1 MAEESVNTSV
11 ISGVTNNIYKVPDS
25 VAIESAGS
33 DPKLLW
39 CCTFFCNSFLCF
51 YYLKLK
57 ILKVSK
63 FQKQIFLFS
72 FEAKNEWNSFLN
84 SALASKMSQIKN
96 KSTLFYQLGGI

>member
-39 CCTFFCNSFLCF
+39 CCIFLLSILFYSFLKK
-51 YYLKLK
+51 Y
-57 ILKVSK
+57 IV
-63 FQKQIFLFS
+63 I
-72 FEAKNEWNSFLN
+72 
-84 SALASKMSQIKN
+84 
-96 KSTLFYQLGGI
+96 

>member
-39 CCTFFCNSFLCF
+39 CCIFFFHYFLSILF
-51 YYLKLK
+51 NYY
-57 ILKVSK
+57 
-63 FQKQIFLFS
+63 F
-72 FEAKNEWNSFLN
+72 FLN
-84 SALASKMSQIKN
+84 WKLDDWWLSSEPEYL
-96 KSTLFYQLGGI
+96 STVDDYYV

>member
-72 FEAKNEWNSFLN
+72 FEAKNKLNYFLI
-84 SALASKMSQIKN
+84 SALASKNGLDQKMKALYYIN
-96 KSTLFYQLGGI
+96 

>member
-39 CCTFFCNSFLCF
+39 CCIFFLLSILFNSF
-51 YYLKLK
+51 
-57 ILKVSK
+57 
-63 FQKQIFLFS
+63 
-72 FEAKNEWNSFLN
+72 FLN
-84 SALASKMSQIKN
+84 YRHSLITAVSI
-96 KSTLFYQLGGI
+96 STIFDLMRFIILSYFPPL

>member
-39 CCTFFCNSFLCF
+39 CCIFFAFNLV
-51 YYLKLK
+51 YL
-57 ILKVSK
+57 
-63 FQKQIFLFS
+63 FFF
-72 FEAKNEWNSFLN
+72 
-84 SALASKMSQIKN
+84 
-96 KSTLFYQLGGI
+96 

>member
-39 CCTFFCNSFLCF
+39 CCIFFCNSFFCF

-72 FEAKNEWNSFLN
+72 FEPKTERNYFLN
-84 SALASKMSQIKN
+84 SALVSKM
-96 KSTLFYQLGGI
+96 G